1 MTYVFVLAFVLIFVG
16 ELADKSQILALSL
29 ATRYKSWQVLLGI
42 FIATLIVHMASV
54 FVGQIAGD
62 LIPPVAMALVSGA
75 LFVGFG
81 VWTLK
86 GDEID
91 ETEGDRWR
99 RFGPVVAT
107 GVAFFLA
114 ELGDKTQLMTITIAA
129 DPGSALITYAS
140 QMGVSVPG
148 WLIAAGSG
156 ANGLSS
162 TASFWTVTLGSTLG
176 MVLADALAI
185 VVGRVMGR
193 SLPEH
198 ILRRF
203 SGAAFIVFGV
213 VTAAAGL
220 MAR

>member
-1 MTYVFVLAFVLIFVG
+1 MMYVFLLAVVLIFVG

-29 ATRYKSWQVLLGI
+29 ATRYKAWQVLVGI
-42 FIATLIVHMASV
+42 FVATLLVHMASV
-54 FVGQIAGD
+54 FVGQIAGE
-62 LIPPVAMALVSGA
+62 LIPPVAMALISGV

-81 VWTLK
+81 VWTLR
-86 GDEID
+86 GDEVD
-91 ETEGDRWR
+91 ESEGDRWR

-129 DPGSALITYAS
+129 DPGHALIAYAD
-140 QMGVSVPG
+140 QAGLAVPA
-148 WLIAAGSG
+148 WLVTAGAGADGLTPVAA
-156 ANGLSS
+156 
-162 TASFWTVTLGSTLG
+162 FWTVTLGSTLG

-185 VVGRVMGR
+185 LVGRAMGR

-203 SGAAFIVFGV
+203 SGAAFIVFGI
-213 VTAAAGL
+213 VTAIAGVT
-220 MAR
+220 AR